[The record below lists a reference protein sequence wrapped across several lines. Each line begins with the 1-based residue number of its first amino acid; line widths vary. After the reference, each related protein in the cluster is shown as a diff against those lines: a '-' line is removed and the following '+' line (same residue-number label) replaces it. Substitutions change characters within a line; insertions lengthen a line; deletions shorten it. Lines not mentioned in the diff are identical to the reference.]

1 MSRQRIVD
9 MARDCLR
16 ASPILL
22 AVSTAVAAQR
32 DFRSPT
38 GCNGDAALHSTTR
51 AIHADS
57 QKGTRGLRNSPFDHS
72 LDVAAPIGVSTT
84 FEAMAG
90 GPCYSR
96 AAHPTR
102 ERCEAVLA
110 SLEGPAAEALLY
122 SSGQA
127 ATHAALHHLLA
138 DRGARRV
145 LISGGYHGTHQALDQ
160 LQALKAGQ
168 PPGAHAAHAAA
179 ALGFEIVQLPSEAE
193 LLAWLSEPWSLKK
206 LDRNDD
212 LVRAGDIM
220 WLETPKNP
228 ACEVADVAIY
238 RLAAK
243 EAIRRAALR
252 KEAKNGSTAGMKS
265 EANKAAAAAASHV
278 FVVVDSTF
286 APPPAQVGL
295 LNPKTA
301 ADLVMHS
308 TTKSLAGHS
317 DALGGALL
325 APKGALLSSSG
336 GQASDQRTVY
346 DALRTQ
352 RAALGSVPGSL
363 ETWLLLRSLRTLHLR
378 VERQCDTAS
387 KLAAWLDGNGDGS
400 CSSTGSS
407 STGVSQISH
416 SSAAAATP
424 ELALKSAPELLV
436 KVSHPSLAS
445 CASHAAASK
454 QMALYGGVLAIELR
468 SLAAAKALP
477 SRLNLFK
484 DATSLGGVDSK
495 AEWRWQY
502 DKQVPRGLVRLSIGL
517 EDFRDLQNDL
527 AQGICDVEREFP
539 PEQ

>member
-9 MARDCLR
+9 VVRDCLSG
-16 ASPILL
+16 SPLLL
-22 AVSTAVAAQR
+22 AVSAAATAQR
-32 DFRSPT
+32 NSRSGT
-38 GCNGDAALHSTTR
+38 SCNSDERLHPTTR

-57 QKGTRGLRNSPFDHS
+57 QKGTRGPRASPFDHS

-84 FEAMAG
+84 FEAMPG

-168 PPGAHAAHAAA
+168 PPGPNASHAAA
-179 ALGFEIVQLPSEAE
+179 ALGFKIVQLPSEAE
-193 LLAWLSEPWSLKK
+193 LLAWLSAPWSLNES
-206 LDRNDD
+206 DSNDD
-212 LVRAGDIM
+212 LVRAGDIL

-228 ACEVADVAIY
+228 ACEVADVALY
-238 RLAAK
+238 RLAVN

-252 KEAKNGSTAGMKS
+252 KEAGAGSKADTSSPGGAGS
-265 EANKAAAAAASHV
+265 AATRA

-295 LNPKTA
+295 LNPETA

-325 APKGALLSSSG
+325 VPKGASVSTSG
-336 GQASDQRTVY
+336 GQSSDQRTVY

-387 KLAAWLDGNGDGS
+387 KLAAWLDGSGS
-400 CSSTGSS
+400 GNSSPGASQSS
-407 STGVSQISH
+407 QGRNAVV
-416 SSAAAATP
+416 ATTP
-424 ELALKSAPELLV
+424 DLALKSAPELLA

-445 CASHAAASK
+445 CACHAAAKK

-477 SRLNLFK
+477 SRLKLFK

-517 EDFRDLQNDL
+517 EDFHDLQKDL
-527 AQGICDVEREFP
+527 AQGICEVEREFP

>member
-1 MSRQRIVD
+1 MSRQRIIDVV
-9 MARDCLR
+9 RDCLR
-16 ASPILL
+16 GSPVLL
-22 AVSTAVAAQR
+22 AVSAAAAALR
-32 DFRSPT
+32 DHKSLSA
-38 GCNGDAALHSTTR
+38 CNGDAALHPTTR

-57 QKGTRGLRNSPFDHS
+57 RKGNLGPRNSPFDHS

-84 FEAMAG
+84 FEAMPG

-96 AAHPTR
+96 GSHPTR

-110 SLEGPAAEALLY
+110 SLEGPSAEALLY

-160 LQALKAGQ
+160 LQALKADQ
-168 PPGAHAAHAAA
+168 PPGASAAHAAA

-193 LLAWLSEPWSLKK
+193 LLAWLSAPWSLDGSSSQSAG
-206 LDRNDD
+206 LI
-212 LVRAGDIM
+212 RAGDIL

-228 ACEVADVAIY
+228 TCEVADVSLY
-238 RLAAK
+238 RLAAN
-243 EAIRRAALR
+243 EASCRAALEQ
-252 KEAKNGSTAGMKS
+252 KAEYGSKNDPNPGVL
-265 EANKAAAAAASHV
+265 KAAAALRA

-286 APPPAQVGL
+286 APPPAQIGL
-295 LNPKTA
+295 LNPETA

-325 APKGALLSSSG
+325 APKDALLPSSG
-336 GQASDQRTVY
+336 GQSSDQRTVY
-346 DALRTQ
+346 GALRTQ

-378 VERQCDTAS
+378 VERQCETAS
-387 KLAAWLDGNGDGS
+387 KLAAWLDGNDCGS
-400 CSSTGSS
+400 GSISRPGESQSSLG
-407 STGVSQISH
+407 
-416 SSAAAATP
+416 SAAGATAP
-424 ELALKSAPELLV
+424 DLALKSAPELLV

-445 CASHAAASK
+445 CASHAAARK

-468 SLAAAKALP
+468 SLAAAQALP
-477 SRLNLFK
+477 SRLKLFK
-484 DATSLGGVDSK
+484 DATSLGGGRIQGRV
-495 AEWRWQY
+495 A
-502 DKQVPRGLVRLSIGL
+502 VAVRQASAAWTRSTLHW
-517 EDFRDLQNDL
+517 
-527 AQGICDVEREFP
+527 A
-539 PEQ
+539 

>member
-1 MSRQRIVD
+1 MSRQRIAD

-16 ASPILL
+16 GSPMLL

-32 DFRSPT
+32 DFRSLT
-38 GCNGDAALHSTTR
+38 GCNGDAALHPTTR

-57 QKGTRGLRNSPFDHS
+57 RKGTRGLRNSPFDHS

-206 LDRNDD
+206 IDRNDD

-228 ACEVADVAIY
+228 ACEVADVALY

-252 KEAKNGSTAGMKS
+252 KEAKDGSTAGMNS
-265 EANKAAAAAASHV
+265 EAKKAAAASHA

-295 LNPKTA
+295 LNPETA

-325 APKGALLSSSG
+325 APKGALLSISG
-336 GQASDQRTVY
+336 GQSSDQRTVY

-378 VERQCDTAS
+378 VERQCETAS

-400 CSSTGSS
+400 CSSTGSC
-407 STGVSQISH
+407 ST
-416 SSAAAATP
+416 AATP

-445 CASHAAASK
+445 CASHTAASK